1 MNKKECLAL
10 VGVAQLGGALSQ
22 GLKGHGFDSQSG
34 HKPRLQVWSLVK
46 EYEKATSQCFS
57 FLSMPVCLSVSLSPH
72 PLPYSLKK

>member
-34 HKPRLQVWSLVK
+34 CI
-46 EYEKATSQCFS
+46 T
-57 FLSMPVCLSVSLSPH
+57 
-72 PLPYSLKK
+72 